1 VSKTAAHGAFSMKKR
16 SSVALFF
23 ILFAL
28 LVAGCGGGGG
38 GSASLK
44 SDDVLVVGGQHA
56 TKDDLNVMMTR
67 ARKSYEAN
75 KQKFPKPGTQEFLAL
90 QGQAVTY
97 LLQRAELA
105 QRADDIGVKVSD
117 KKVDDRIALVKK
129 QSYGNDEK
137 KFEAA
142 LAQQGL
148 TVDQYKIFERFQVLS
163 EDVYKKVTSN
173 VKVSD
178 AAIKD
183 YYEKNKAVYRQ
194 KESRDV
200 RHILVNKKN
209 LADQIYSQLVAAHEK
224 NFAKLAKKYSK
235 DPSSAANGGKL
246 TIVRGQTV
254 PQFDKTAFDLKTG
267 QLSKPVHTQYGWH
280 IIQALSAIRPA
291 SATPLDK
298 VKDSIRQQLESQ
310 NKNEVMTKWINDMQK
325 SFCKPG
331 KIKYQ
336 PGYQPTPDPC
346 ASFTSTT
353 AATATQ

>member
-16 SSVALFF
+16 STLALVS

-38 GSASLK
+38 STASLQ
-44 SDDVLVVGGQHA
+44 SDDVVVVGDQHV
-56 TKDDLNVMMTR
+56 TKDDLDVMMTR

-75 KQKFPKPGTQEFLAL
+75 KQKFPKPGTAEFLSL

-105 QRADDIGVKVSD
+105 QRADDIGVHVSD
-117 KKVDDRIALVKK
+117 KEVDKRIDLVKK

-148 TVDQYKIFERFQVLS
+148 TVDQYKVFEKFQILS
-163 EDVYKKVTSN
+163 EEVYKKVTDK
-173 VKVSD
+173 VHVSD

-183 YYEKNKAVYRQ
+183 YYEKNKSVYRQ
-194 KESRDV
+194 KESRDI
-200 RHILVNKKN
+200 RHILVNKES
-209 LADQIYSQLVAAHEK
+209 LANQIYNQLVAAHEK

-254 PQFDKTAFDLKTG
+254 APFDKTAFSLKNG
-267 QLSKPVHTQYGWH
+267 ELSRPVHTQYGWH
-280 IIQALSAIRPA
+280 VIQALSAIKPP
-291 SATPLDK
+291 STTPLAQ
-298 VKDSIRQQLESQ
+298 VKGSISQQLAQ
-310 NKNEVMTKWINDMQK
+310 QKKNEVMTKWVNDMQK
-325 SFCKPG
+325 AFCKPG
-331 KIKYQ
+331 RIHYRA
-336 PGYQPTPDPC
+336 GFQPTTDPC
-346 ASFTSTT
+346 ATFTSST

>member
-1 VSKTAAHGAFSMKKR
+1 MKR
-16 SSVALFF
+16 SSLAL
-23 ILFAL
+23 ISMLFAL
-28 LVAGCGGGGG
+28 LVAGCGGGGS
-38 GSASLK
+38 SASLE
-44 SDDVLVVGGQHA
+44 SNDVLVVGGQHV

-97 LLQRAELA
+97 LLQRAELQ

-117 KKVDDRIALVKK
+117 KDVDKRIDLVKK
-129 QSYGNDEK
+129 QSYGNDQK

-142 LAQQGL
+142 LAAQGL
-148 TVDQYKIFERFQVLS
+148 TLDQYKLFEKFQVLS
-163 EDVYKKVTSN
+163 EAVYKKVTGD

-200 RHILVNKKN
+200 RHILVSKRA
-209 LADQIYSQLVAAHEK
+209 LADQIYAQLAAAHEQ

-254 PQFDKTAFDLKTG
+254 PPFDKTAFSLDKG

-280 IIQALSAIRPA
+280 IIQALSAVRPA
-291 SATPLDK
+291 TSTPLSK

-310 NKNEVMTKWINDMQK
+310 KKNEAMTKWINDMQK
-325 SFCKPG
+325 SFCKPA

-336 PGYQPTPDPC
+336 AGYQPTPDPC
-346 ASFTSTT
+346 TSFTSST

>member
-1 VSKTAAHGAFSMKKR
+1 MKNRSTLALVSLVVT
-16 SSVALFF
+16 
-23 ILFAL
+23 L
-28 LVAGCGGGGG
+28 LAAGCGGGGG
-38 GSASLK
+38 STGSLK
-44 SDDVLVVGGQHA
+44 SDDVLVVGGQHVS
-56 TKDDLNVMMTR
+56 KDDLDVMMTR

-75 KQKFPKPGTQEFLAL
+75 KQKFPKPGTAEFLSL

-105 QRADDIGVKVSD
+105 ERAEDIGVHVSD
-117 KKVDDRIALVKK
+117 KQVDDRVNLVKK

-148 TVDQYKIFERFQVLS
+148 TVDQYKVFEKFQIIS
-163 EDVYKKVTSN
+163 EEVYKKLTDKVH
-173 VKVSD
+173 VSD

-183 YYEKNKAVYRQ
+183 YYEKNRSVYKQ

-200 RHILVNKKN
+200 RHILVNKES
-209 LADQIYSQLVAAHEK
+209 LANQIQSQLVAAHEK

-254 PQFDKTAFDLKTG
+254 PPFDKTAFSLKKG
-267 QLSKPVHTQYGWH
+267 ELSRPVHTQFGWH
-280 IIQALSAIRPA
+280 VIQALSAIKPA
-291 SATPLDK
+291 TTTPLGK
-298 VKDSIRQQLESQ
+298 VKESIRQQLEQ
-310 NKNEVMTKWINDMQK
+310 TKKNEVMTKWVNDMQK
-325 SFCKPG
+325 SFCMPG
-331 KIKYQ
+331 RIKYRA
-336 PGYQPTPDPC
+336 GYQPTTDPC
-346 ASFTSTT
+346 ASYTSST

>member
-1 VSKTAAHGAFSMKKR
+1 M
-16 SSVALFF
+16 
-23 ILFAL
+23 LFAL
-28 LVAGCGGGGG
+28 LVAGCGGGGS
-38 GSASLK
+38 SASLE
-44 SDDVLVVGGQHA
+44 SDDVLVVGGQHV

-97 LLQRAELA
+97 LLQRAELQ

-117 KKVDDRIALVKK
+117 KDVDKRIDLVKK
-129 QSYGNDEK
+129 QSYGNDQK

-142 LAQQGL
+142 LAAQGL
-148 TVDQYKIFERFQVLS
+148 TLDQYKLFEKFQVLS
-163 EDVYKKVTSN
+163 EAVYKKVTGD

-200 RHILVNKKN
+200 RHILVNKRA
-209 LADQIYSQLVAAHEK
+209 LADQIYAQLAAAHEQ

-254 PQFDKTAFDLKTG
+254 PPFDKTAFSLDKG
-267 QLSKPVHTQYGWH
+267 QLSKPVHTRYGWH
-280 IIQALSAIRPA
+280 IIQALSAVRPA
-291 SATPLDK
+291 TSTPLSK

-310 NKNEVMTKWINDMQK
+310 KKNEAMTKWINDMQK
-325 SFCKPG
+325 SFCKPA

-336 PGYQPTPDPC
+336 AGYQPTPDPC
-346 ASFTSTT
+346 TSFTSST